1 VLVRLLLMIPF
12 VGHLLRVSWLLFWD
26 RRVSLFLKILPLTA
40 VIYVLSPIDFLRDF
54 KLGIGQVDDVIVT
67 GILLTL
73 FVVFAP
79 KEIVTEYTRG
89 KSRVKG
95 SDDGS
100 PPVEGSYRY
109 IDDE

>member
-1 VLVRLLLMIPF
+1 MLVRLLLMIPF

-26 RRVSLFLKILPLTA
+26 WRVSLFLKILPLTA